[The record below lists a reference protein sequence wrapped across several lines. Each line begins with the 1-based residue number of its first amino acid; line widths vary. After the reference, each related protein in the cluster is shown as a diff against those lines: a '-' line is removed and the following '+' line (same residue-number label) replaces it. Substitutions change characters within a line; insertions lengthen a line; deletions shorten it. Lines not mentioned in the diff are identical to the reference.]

1 MADNVYKCLTM
12 ACEFWGVSFGC
23 RYLKNSRGLTPAEDW
38 HAKHKTRQM
47 QRPDKDKCKDSRE
60 DRVAEDRDSEFK
72 IQRRQSPQDD
82 SDGSKQYANNT
93 KTAAV
98 VTERRGATAAIRRAT
113 IGRVAAPITAA
124 EHAVGAGGW
133 ALWVVSTG

>member
-1 MADNVYKCLTM
+1 
-12 ACEFWGVSFGC
+12 
-23 RYLKNSRGLTPAEDW
+23 
-38 HAKHKTRQM
+38 M
-47 QRPDKDKCKDSRE
+47 QRE

-82 SDGSKQYANNT
+82 SDGSMQYSNNT
-93 KTAAV
+93 KTAV
-98 VTERRGATAAIRRAT
+98 VATVRRVVVVAIGRAT
-113 IGRVAAPITAA
+113 NGRVVVPITAA